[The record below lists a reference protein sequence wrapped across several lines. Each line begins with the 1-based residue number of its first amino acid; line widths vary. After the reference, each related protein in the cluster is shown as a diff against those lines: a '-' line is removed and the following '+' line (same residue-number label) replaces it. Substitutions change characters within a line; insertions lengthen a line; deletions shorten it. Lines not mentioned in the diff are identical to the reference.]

1 MGNQQAEDTCKRGY
15 QEVTKISSPLLRL
28 WASVCFI
35 GRLAAVVSLLS
46 DIYPISGIG
55 KFGGGGDF

>member
-35 GRLAAVVSLLS
+35 GRLAYVVSVVW
-46 DIYPISGIG
+46 
-55 KFGGGGDF
+55 